1 MGNSSS
7 RGRSK
12 PSQGHGSKVAPSSS
26 AGEQSQQKTFKW
38 SIDGFSSLLDKDA
51 GWTYSRV
58 FEAMGHNWYLMLNP
72 RDKKSSDN
80 KEYVSL
86 RLELANRSVKSDT
99 VVDASFKLLIYDQSF
114 GKHSKHEVSHSF
126 QTASTSSGTSCMI
139 SLGKLKKRSS
149 KFLLNNCCVFGVEFI
164 KVTTLKTNTTSETL
178 FVQKTSIF
186 NEGKTYTWDIDDF
199 FALKNPGYSPEFE
212 VGGYKWHITM
222 YPSRDGNHLSLYL
235 KLKKTNDLPN
245 DTANLVELTLFIK
258 DQETGKHRR
267 GTGRC
272 QFAKNSRTWGWSKF
286 ISLEDFK
293 NSANGYLVK
302 TKCCVVAEVAIVGS
316 SKME

>member
-38 SIDGFSSLLDKDA
+38 SIDGFSSLLDKYA

-186 NEGKTYTWDIDDF
+186 NEGKTYT
-199 FALKNPGYSPEFE
+199 
-212 VGGYKWHITM
+212 YKWHITM